1 MYSLDINFLKDRNLD
16 TSKTTKVTKAAG
28 PSLKQQLPILIGGA
42 VMVILPALTASS
54 LLVLNQLS
62 NQTQEN
68 IKKLESELT
77 QLNAQNKSIEEIEA
91 KVKQNDSEIQGL
103 VGVFDQIKP
112 WSAIFQEINL
122 QIPPQV
128 QVGSITQAQGPDGL
142 TLLTITGY
150 ALNYAN
156 VNDFLLKLQSSPLF
170 IVDQTKI
177 VDAVLADFPI
187 EVTDKPDNVEIET
200 PKVIKYT
207 IVTQI
212 TDKPSK
218 ELQDKF
224 NQNGAKGL
232 INRLNTL
239 EQKGAIKP

>member
-1 MYSLDINFLKDRNLD
+1 MYSLDINFLKDRHLD
-16 TSKTTKVTKAAG
+16 TSKTPKVSKAAG
-28 PSLKQQLPILIGGA
+28 SSLKQQLPILIGGA
-42 VMVILPALTASS
+42 VMIILPALTASS

-68 IKKLESELT
+68 IKTLENELA

-91 KVKQNDSEIQGL
+91 KVKQNNEEIQGL

-112 WSAIFQEINL
+112 WSAIFQEINQ

-128 QVGSITQAQGPDGL
+128 QVGSIAQDGL
-142 TLLTITGY
+142 ILTIAGY
-150 ALNYAN
+150 ALNYDD

-170 IVDQTKI
+170 IADQTKI

-187 EVTDKPDNVEIET
+187 EVTGKPENVEIET
-200 PKVIKYT
+200 PKAVKYT

-224 NQNGAKGL
+224 NENGAKGL